1 MQTPLDQ
8 AAGTRARLAFL
19 FMALFVI
26 MLSVGAYF
34 IAHLGKIQQSNAV
47 HEGLAAL
54 QGASDPEQIDEA
66 LRQHPQNKL
75 LQMIAM
81 ATRAAN
87 ETSAAAEKLRN
98 EVEPAA
104 ASKDI
109 NLATASRG
117 DLEALRRD
125 LKSAEAGTTLFMPRY
140 VALLKTEHDKVETY
154 ARSLHADKDTVSGFL
169 DGLDRQHAKATAIA
183 SGMASARADYYR
195 AYESYLAVL
204 AGEFGAYKVVDGQF
218 IFPLQRTV
226 DRYNV
231 AAHAMTVARTRIA
244 ELDEARK
251 ALLRSQQEQWKQ
263 FVNGK

>member
-8 AAGTRARLAFL
+8 ATGTRARLAFL

-34 IAHLGKIQQSNAV
+34 ITHLGKIQQSNAAR
-47 HEGLAAL
+47 ESLAAL
-54 QGASDPEQIDEA
+54 QGATDPEQIDEA
-66 LRQHPQNKL
+66 LRRHPQNKL

-81 ATRAAN
+81 ATKAAN
-87 ETSAAAEKLRN
+87 ETSAAAERLLN
-98 EVEPAA
+98 DVEPPGIL
-104 ASKDI
+104 KNI

-125 LKSAEAGTTLFMPRY
+125 LKAAEANATLFMPRY
-140 VALLKTEHDKVETY
+140 VALVKTERDKVGTY
-154 ARSLHADKDTVSGFL
+154 ALSLHTDKDTVGRFL
-169 DGLDRQHAKATAIA
+169 DGVDKQHAKATALA
-183 SGMASARADYYR
+183 SGMSSARADYYR
-195 AYESYLAVL
+195 AYDSYVAVL

-231 AAHAMTVARTRIA
+231 AAHAMTAATKQIA
-244 ELDEARK
+244 ELEEERK
-251 ALLRSQQEQWKQ
+251 ALPQSQQEEWKRL
-263 FVNGK
+263 VNNK